1 MRERR
6 NCVQVA
12 SSNLSLLEP
21 TLCTSIS
28 YSSAMTLRRESV
40 FCGNRVPLAP
50 FQVLLVSYG
59 MTASVMSYSIV
70 LHDLQAVNTY
80 PPLRGAIE
88 SHRYCGSILLQR
100 QGSNYADHY
109 RANIDNENGNGHQ
122 LCYTATSALPNF
134 LRACVTVKV
143 VSGC

>member
-6 NCVQVA
+6 NCVQVV

-50 FQVLLVSYG
+50 FQVPLVSYG
-59 MTASVMSYSIV
+59 MTASVMSYSYSYSYS
-70 LHDLQAVNTY
+70 LA
-80 PPLRGAIE
+80 
-88 SHRYCGSILLQR
+88 
-100 QGSNYADHY
+100 
-109 RANIDNENGNGHQ
+109 
-122 LCYTATSALPNF
+122 
-134 LRACVTVKV
+134 
-143 VSGC
+143 

>member
-28 YSSAMTLRRESV
+28 YSSAMTLRRASV

-80 PPLRGAIE
+80 PPLRGVLSHIAIAAV
-88 SHRYCGSILLQR
+88 SYSRDRVPTTLTITGPTLTMRMAMGTSCAIQLLL
-100 QGSNYADHY
+100 
-109 RANIDNENGNGHQ
+109 
-122 LCYTATSALPNF
+122 LCQIF
-134 LRACVTVKV
+134 
-143 VSGC
+143 

>member
-40 FCGNRVPLAP
+40 LCGNRVPLAP

-80 PPLRGAIE
+80 PPLRGVLLSHIAIAAV
-88 SHRYCGSILLQR
+88 SYSRDRVPTTLTITGPTLTMRMAMGTSCAIQLLL
-100 QGSNYADHY
+100 
-109 RANIDNENGNGHQ
+109 
-122 LCYTATSALPNF
+122 LCQIF
-134 LRACVTVKV
+134 
-143 VSGC
+143 